1 VRAGPQGEG
10 YLGVGQF
17 SCRQEMLVADWT
29 IRVRITEV
37 ETRSPGRRSARQSEM
52 RGDVRPWERAAAE
65 EAVARTSDVRVDGAA
80 IRASPSTSTFERL
93 AADFS
98 VCAESEGPPPARYA
112 HSTDDSDAPDD
123 PPSPVENVVPFINAP
138 VYAES
143 PEGTATSAHRRADA
157 RAPDSETFHRL
168 RARALSLETVEAS
181 RSSPRRVP
189 VLPVHR
195 AQFQLPG
202 RTNPFHVL
210 AVKCEPSVCRPNAP
224 NPNPH
229 FAIAVDEEGHAYVS
243 RVDDES
249 FEAVCRF
256 PGRVDETTAEA
267 VYKEGVLFVIARP
280 RKTHAVLVPVETP
293 G

>member
-1 VRAGPQGEG
+1 MSVRGSARRLRRRWRE
-10 YLGVGQF
+10 
-17 SCRQEMLVADWT
+17 RQTFASTAL
-29 IRVRITEV
+29 
-37 ETRSPGRRSARQSEM
+37 RSARRRRRPRSSSSQLISRCAPNPRVRRP
-52 RGDVRPWERAAAE
+52 RGTLTRR
-65 EAVARTSDVRVDGAA
+65 
-80 IRASPSTSTFERL
+80 RL
-93 AADFS
+93 
-98 VCAESEGPPPARYA
+98 
-112 HSTDDSDAPDD
+112 DAPDD
-123 PPSPVENVVPFINAP
+123 PPSPVENVVPFINVP

-210 AVKCEPSVCRPNAP
+210 AVKCEPNVRCPSAP
-224 NPNPH
+224 DPNPH

-256 PGRVDETTAEA
+256 PGRVDET
-267 VYKEGVLFVIARP
+267 P
-280 RKTHAVLVPVETP
+280 P
-293 G
+293 GRL